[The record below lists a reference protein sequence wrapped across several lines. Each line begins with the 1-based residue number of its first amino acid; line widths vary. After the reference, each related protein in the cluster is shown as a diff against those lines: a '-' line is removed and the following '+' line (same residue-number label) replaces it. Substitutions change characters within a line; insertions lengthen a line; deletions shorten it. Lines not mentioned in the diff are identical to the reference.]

1 MFEVKGDQTV
11 GKNRQP
17 LVLLVII
24 IAGLAVLMDIWLGAR
39 DHLAEIEIASI
50 ANALS
55 VRKQIA
61 TACSSKYKYV
71 FPS

>member
-24 IAGLAVLMDIWLGAR
+24 IAGHYCIDG
-39 DHLAEIEIASI
+39 HLAWSEGSFGGDR
-50 ANALS
+50 NRLH
-55 VRKQIA
+55 RKCA
-61 TACSSKYKYV
+61 ECKKTNCNCMFK
-71 FPS
+71 